1 VDFNPAALQRAARAR
16 YSPWALRATPPE
28 LEQRWFQRDGRERI
42 LSPQIRGAVQF
53 AEANLMDGREPWATG
68 TWDVIF
74 CRNVLMYFAE
84 ARALDVL
91 DRFTKALAPGGFLFL
106 GHAETLRGRSSE
118 LALCH
123 THGTFYYQRTAGGAL
138 APGATGVGVG
148 PQERIEIPDSR
159 WVQDIHAA
167 SERVHAIVDTAL
179 AAAAVPPPSSALAG
193 AALAEIHALLAQER
207 FAEVLARLAELPAS
221 SIDRDVVLLRA
232 VVLAQAGKLADAEA
246 ASRNLLELDHHSA
259 SAHYLLAVCRES
271 AGDLIGAVDHAQ
283 RAGDLDP
290 TFAMARMQLGLLARR
305 AGDRRTALVEL
316 GHAIQL
322 LETED
327 AARLALF
334 SGGFSRAALIGLCRA
349 ELAGGAR

>member
-1 VDFNPAALQRAARAR
+1 
-16 YSPWALRATPPE
+16 
-28 LEQRWFQRDGRERI
+28 
-42 LSPQIRGAVQF
+42 
-53 AEANLMDGREPWATG
+53 
-68 TWDVIF
+68 VIF
-74 CRNVLMYFAE
+74 CRNVIMYFTE
-84 ARALDVL
+84 PRALDVL
-91 DRFTKALAPGGFLFL
+91 DRFAKALAPGGFLFL

-118 LALCH
+118 FALCH
-123 THGTFYYQRTAGGAL
+123 THGTFYYLRSSGAPLAAGTTA
-138 APGATGVGVG
+138 PIIPV
-148 PQERIEIPDSR
+148 QERIEIPDGR

-167 SERVHAIVDTAL
+167 TERVHAIVDQAL
-179 AAAAVPPPSSALAG
+179 APGPEPLAPAPALAG

-207 FAEVLARLAELPAS
+207 FAEVLERLAQLPAS

-232 VVLAQAGKLADAEA
+232 VVLAQAGKLREAEA
-246 ASRNLLELDHHSA
+246 ASRSLLALDHHSA

-305 AGDRRTALVEL
+305 AGDRRRALVEL
-316 GHAIQL
+316 GHAIDL

-334 SGGFSRAALIGLCRA
+334 SGGFSRAALIALCRA
-349 ELAGGAR
+349 ELAAAGGLP